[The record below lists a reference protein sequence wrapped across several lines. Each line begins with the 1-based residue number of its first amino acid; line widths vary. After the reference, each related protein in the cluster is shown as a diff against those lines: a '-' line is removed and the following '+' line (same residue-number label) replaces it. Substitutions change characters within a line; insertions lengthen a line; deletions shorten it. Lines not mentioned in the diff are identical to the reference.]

1 VRSSAYGSRFRVQG
15 LESGNV
21 DPMRATRRRHS
32 MIGAA
37 RKLVMARIR
46 TLSHCHLLW

>member
-21 DPMRATRRRHS
+21 DPMRAT
-32 MIGAA
+32 
-37 RKLVMARIR
+37 
-46 TLSHCHLLW
+46 LSVEMYSLTMSSEDYDGS